1 MVRISLALDGT
12 VAIYMFLR
20 DQINAGITVVEFRA
34 YPHPFWPQP
43 NFIEAVPMEL
53 ILGEICLHL
62 PLEET
67 LSTARQAEIL
77 YCYRSSNL
85 SCCKECIIN

>member
-1 MVRISLALDGT
+1 MVRISLAPDGT
-12 VAIYMFLR
+12 VAIYAFLR
-20 DQINAGITVVEFRA
+20 NQINVGITVVEIRA
-34 YPHPFWPQP
+34 YPHPFWSQP
-43 NFIEAVPMEL
+43 NFNKAFPMEL

-77 YCYRSSNL
+77 YCIPSAPCGPNHL
-85 SCCKECIIN
+85 IA